1 MRAYAHPKTRCDE
14 PKAKKGASPIHAG
27 GRVRCDNSIP
37 QHTALA
43 KLQRKSPGTETG
55 ACARSFG
62 ASAATRTGR
71 GPRSAETIDQ
81 ASAPQ
86 RFSLSLPTAKG
97 LRSGQQDRRFHSFAV
112 AWMRV
117 ARSCLMQPAERPH
130 KQEYGNGNTQQP
142 QQSCTRHFG
151 LLCLRL
157 RFNG

>member
-43 KLQRKSPGTETG
+43 KLQRKAPALRPGRVH
-55 ACARSFG
+55 AV
-62 ASAATRTGR
+62 SALRQQRVRAVDPDQLRR
-71 GPRSAETIDQ
+71 LIRHPPRNNLTY
-81 ASAPQ
+81 P
-86 RFSLSLPTAKG
+86 LPTAKG

-117 ARSCLMQPAERPH
+117 ARPCLMQPAERPH